1 MAVQTEIPKVEETP
15 KVEGVDLLQQLRDEL
30 KLQIHLGTTEARA
43 EWEVLEQKW
52 LGLEARMQD
61 LGNASATAVRD
72 FEKKSATTFHNLGT
86 ASMMTLKEVE
96 AAAELLVGELLVGY
110 KRLRKALP
118 F

>member
-1 MAVQTEIPKVEETP
+1 MSVQTETP
-15 KVEGVDLLQQLRDEL
+15 KVEGVDLLEQLRDEL

-52 LGLEARMQD
+52 LGLEGKLQD
-61 LGNASATAVRD
+61 LGNASTTAVRD
-72 FEKKSATTFHNLGT
+72 FEKKSATTFHNLGA
-86 ASMMTLKEVE
+86 ASKMTLKEVE